1 MLLKIQKVY
10 FRKKIAT
17 KHSNSF
23 PRSCVY
29 KVKHHT
35 IVLDRVLY
43 NNQLSTNRPY
53 ILIKK
58 KFNSY
63 NICSKLQTNELKWLK
78 VDFKLKFFYFLVDA
92 AETRG
97 IGK

>member
-1 MLLKIQKVY
+1 MLLKIQKIC
-10 FRKKIAT
+10 FRKKIPT

-29 KVKHHT
+29 KVKNHT
-35 IVLDRVLY
+35 IALDRVLY

-58 KFNSY
+58 ELNSY
-63 NICSKLQTNELKWLK
+63 NICSKLQTNELKCPK
-78 VDFKLKFFYFLVDA
+78 VDCKL
-92 AETRG
+92 
-97 IGK
+97 